1 MTVKELH
8 DLLTAAI
15 EEGKGGDL
23 VLMAEDGDSQAFCL
37 NKEASEAFVESSG
50 NGYDILGYDAGD
62 MGDYENR
69 DYSSAIVL
77 IASKD

>member
-23 VLMAEDGDSQAFCL
+23 VLMAEDRDSQAFYL
-37 NKEASEAFVESSG
+37 NKEVSEAFVELSG

-77 IASKD
+77 TASKD

>member
-8 DLLTAAI
+8 DLLAAAI
-15 EEGKGGDL
+15 EEGKGSDL
-23 VLMAEDGDSQAFCL
+23 VLMAEDGDSQAFYL
-37 NKEASEAFVESSG
+37 NKEVSEAFVELSG

-69 DYSSAIVL
+69 DYSSAIIL
-77 IASKD
+77 TASKD